1 MVVRKET
8 QQTGVIVNQ
17 SAQRHVSRGLRA
29 LSSILA
35 MVLTM
40 ALMLLYAPTPSARAM
55 ESTTSAESTD
65 GMLSINSST
74 AVLTDTSGYH
84 LNATVTNTTGQE
96 IPAGTLT
103 LAMNAF
109 YTFVSR
115 NDIQDWSEGN
125 GRIPTPQ
132 SVGQADVPALQPGAS
147 ANVSIDADAHQE
159 SLAAINSWGPKPVLL
174 SYSANGTP
182 LAQSHTFVTRTG
194 AGLHTPSTPALHIT
208 VAQPLAANGWT
219 TDSKLLGQLVDE
231 GGISSSKLAKI
242 AMPSKDDDARLSFLL
257 GNYITLTNLTEREAQ
272 RIIDLHISPINVSV
286 HTTDPQLHCTMLG
299 NKNAERSLDYIQAFC
314 KAGIVMNGQIVICP
328 GWNDGD
334 QLRRTLRD
342 LTDWEFSSCSLVPV
356 GITKYRKGLAKLRP
370 VDADCA
376 REIIA
381 IAEEFGQENLRR
393 FGTRRF
399 FCADELYLRAGLPLP
414 QEDYYDGYRQLE
426 NGVGMLRSLE
436 QDFLSAMRLEDP
448 AAAPSPF
455 TIATGTAAAPFLRG
469 LLEQAKAYFPR
480 LEGQVIAVEN
490 DFFGHTIDVAGL
502 LTGQDLSAQLQRVPS
517 LGRVLLPLHMLR
529 HGETVF
535 LDDYTVARLADELGC
550 PVQIVGIDGGDLLDA
565 MLDASSTVS

>member
-1 MVVRKET
+1 MSTIITAIDRHSPAERAGIRVGEQLLTINGHTIVDVLDYRFYGYDPLSHVELKTPAGDVR
-8 QQTGVIVNQ
+8 
-17 SAQRHVSRGLRA
+17 
-29 LSSILA
+29 
-35 MVLTM
+35 
-40 ALMLLYAPTPSARAM
+40 
-55 ESTTSAESTD
+55 
-65 GMLSINSST
+65 
-74 AVLTDTSGYH
+74 
-84 LNATVTNTTGQE
+84 TVTIRKAEGQDLGLNFDTYLMDE
-96 IPAGTLT
+96 MRSCANHCIFCFVDQMPPGMRPTLY
-103 LAMNAF
+103 F
-109 YTFVSR
+109 
-115 NDIQDWSEGN
+115 
-125 GRIPTPQ
+125 
-132 SVGQADVPALQPGAS
+132 
-147 ANVSIDADAHQE
+147 
-159 SLAAINSWGPKPVLL
+159 
-174 SYSANGTP
+174 
-182 LAQSHTFVTRTG
+182 
-194 AGLHTPSTPALHIT
+194 
-208 VAQPLAANGWT
+208 
-219 TDSKLLGQLVDE
+219 
-231 GGISSSKLAKI
+231 
-242 AMPSKDDDARLSFLL
+242 KDDDARLSFLL

-314 KAGIVMNGQIVICP
+314 KAGIIMNGQVVICP

-342 LTDWEFSSCSLVPV
+342 LTEWQFSSCSLVPV
-356 GITKYRKGLAKLRP
+356 GITKYRQGLARLRP
-370 VDADCA
+370 VGREDARD
-376 REIIA
+376 IIA

-414 QEDYYDGYRQLE
+414 QEDYYEGYRQLE

-436 QDFLSAMRLEDP
+436 QDFLSAMGLEKPD
-448 AAAPSPF
+448 AAPSPF

-469 LLEQAKAYFPR
+469 LLKQAKAYFPK

-535 LDDYTVARLADELGC
+535 LDDYTVARLADELDC

-565 MLDASSTVS
+565 MLEKEV